1 MAVRE
6 GKQAKVSQIRKEE
19 VKLLWPAAD
28 MIVYIENPKDSIRKS
43 LELISEFSSQSQD
56 TKSIHRNH
64 LHSYEL
70 TMKYEKGKLRN
81 QYHLTLQQ
89 KE

>member
-28 MIVYIENPKDSIRKS
+28 MIVYIENP
-43 LELISEFSSQSQD
+43 QD
-56 TKSIHRNH
+56 TI
-64 LHSYEL
+64 
-70 TMKYEKGKLRN
+70 GK
-81 QYHLTLQQ
+81 
-89 KE
+89 